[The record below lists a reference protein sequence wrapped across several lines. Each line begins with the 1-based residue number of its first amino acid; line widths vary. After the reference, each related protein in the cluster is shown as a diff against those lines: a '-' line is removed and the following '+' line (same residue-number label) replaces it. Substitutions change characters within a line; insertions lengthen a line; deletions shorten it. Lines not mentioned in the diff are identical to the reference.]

1 MNFWKSNEV
10 IEMTVRWIRNNLI
23 LKRDWKSKLCK
34 TSLQLKRK
42 WMKET
47 FKQTKMNWNHLYIM
61 IFWSESLKIAI
72 VANKKMLIRQH
83 NLNIF
88 TLKQRVYLNDSDSRD
103 DVTAIVMRMNWE
115 LNKRLKESTLVI
127 TYHDELKELIA
138 RAKHLID
145 VATANQEC
153 HEKTYK
159 VYSDSQIFLKT
170 VKVMTST
177 KDQTRLQQVQIAH
190 ENIQFQE
197 VTLKLHWMT
206 EYTEMFEN
214 EAANKMIDNAHEL
227 SLLLIEHQRIE
238 MMTWL
243 TLIQKQI
250 RQTWRIVW
258 RKKFNAAHFWYLTSK
273 MTHQHLHLHRD
284 YAKSHNALLT
294 QLCTRKI
301 DFNQF
306 LHERWVFNVTMTMCK
321 CDRDQ
326 MLIKHILLTC
336 SKWKIEWKMMQ
347 CKENITNLRK
357 LLEIMSVMTTI
368 IWMILLTSILN
379 QFQTVTSLKNQMK
392 ERESREKTSS

>member
-10 IEMTVRWIRNNLI
+10 IEMTVRWIRNDLI

-47 FKQTKMNWNHLYIM
+47 FKQTKINWNHLYIM
-61 IFWSESLKIAI
+61 IFWSESLKIVI
-72 VANKKMLIRQH
+72 VANKKMSIRQH

-88 TLKQRVYLNDSDSRD
+88 TSKQRVYLNDSDSRD
-103 DVTAIVMRMNWE
+103 DVTAIVMRINWE

-138 RAKHLID
+138 RAKHLTD

-153 HEKTYK
+153 HDKIYK

-258 RKKFNAAHFWYLTSK
+258 RKKFNAAHFRYLTSK

-294 QLCTRKI
+294 QLRTRKI

-321 CDRDQ
+321 YDRDQ

-336 SKWKIEWKMMQ
+336 FKWKIEWKMMQ

-392 ERESREKTSS
+392 ERESSEKTSS